1 MIWVRALLR
10 QGFFGVALAY
20 ALLAQALMAGALL
33 SNPVHAMAPELCVIG
48 EASPLAPD
56 GSSNQ
61 QGGHDCPCLAAH
73 PAHASVAGSEPVA
86 FAVPMRAA
94 VPMPPLSWRR
104 PSDPGLKARLRAAR
118 LFSSPDCD

>member
-1 MIWVRALLR
+1 MICVRALLR

-48 EASPLAPD
+48 EAIPLAPD

-94 VPMPPLSWRR
+94 VPFIYAAALVASPFGSGPESPAARGPPL
-104 PSDPGLKARLRAAR
+104 LLA
-118 LFSSPDCD
+118 